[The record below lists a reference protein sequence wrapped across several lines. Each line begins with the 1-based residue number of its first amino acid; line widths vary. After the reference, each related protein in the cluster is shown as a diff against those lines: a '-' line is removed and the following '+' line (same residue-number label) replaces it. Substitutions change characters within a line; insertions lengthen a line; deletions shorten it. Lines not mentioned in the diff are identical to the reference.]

1 MQSKTSVPNKLIN
14 EKSPYLLQHAYNPV
28 DWHPWNAETF
38 ALAKKLDKPIFLS
51 IGYSTCYWCHVMER
65 EVFENEEI
73 AEIMNDYFVNVKVDR
88 EERPDVDRVY
98 MTVLQAITGSGGWP
112 MSLFLTPDLKP
123 FYAATYIPP
132 KAKYGRAGFEDVINE
147 IHKLWNSKRNDIN
160 ASSEGIVSNIKKSLL
175 FSEGTDSAAL
185 SKSLIFN
192 PLSQFEKI
200 YDPENGGF
208 GSGNKFPRPVVFD
221 FLLNLYSES
230 KEFPALDMTLYSLKK
245 MFEGGMYDHLGKG
258 FHRYSV
264 DLYWRVPHFEKMLY
278 DQAQLIKTFSNA
290 YRLTGKKFFL
300 HVAQETSQ
308 YIFSNLLSPEG
319 AFYSAED
326 AESCPDEDIPEHK
339 EEGANYLW
347 LKSEVDD
354 ILGAEHSKIFCYYFG
369 IEQHGNTIHDPHEV
383 FGKKNVLYIAHDL
396 FETAA
401 KFDMTNEE
409 ISEIIDISKE
419 KLLKVRMKRP
429 SPSLD
434 DKVLTNW
441 NALTISSLCTL
452 YSASGEKVYLKNA
465 ESAMSF
471 ILSRLVAGDSTK
483 LYHRYKDG
491 EARFEGTLED
501 YSYLISALID
511 LYECTFDT
519 HYLNKA
525 IEFNSEVLSRF
536 YDKEDGGFFDV
547 DPSVSDIIFNTKEI
561 YDGAE
566 PSGNSVQILN
576 LLRLSA
582 LTDNSGLKDIAEK
595 SLKLFSEDLRR
606 MPFSSPSM
614 LSTLSFFL
622 NDPVEIIISG
632 DSSDEK
638 FEELAK
644 YVRSFYLP
652 QSVLMSA
659 SKEMT
664 ELFPFIGNIIK
675 KPNEPLVYVCRNHAC
690 SLPTSKKEKI
700 KELLSK

>member
-1 MQSKTSVPNKLIN
+1 
-14 EKSPYLLQHAYNPV
+14 
-28 DWHPWNAETF
+28 
-38 ALAKKLDKPIFLS
+38 
-51 IGYSTCYWCHVMER
+51 MER

-73 AEIMNDYFVNVKVDR
+73 AVSMNEFFVNIKVDR

-112 MSLFLTPDLKP
+112 MSLFLTPELKP

-132 KAKYGRAGFEDVINE
+132 KAKYGRAGFEDVITE
-147 IHKLWNSKRNDIN
+147 INKLWKSKRSDIN
-160 ASSEGIVSNIKKSLL
+160 ASSEGIVANIKKSL
-175 FSEGTDSAAL
+175 SYAKTADDAAL
-185 SKSLIFN
+185 SKSLIFS

-221 FLLNLYSES
+221 FLLNLYSEN

-245 MFEGGMYDHLGKG
+245 MHEGGMYDHLGKG

-278 DQAQLIKTFSNA
+278 DQAQLIKTYSNA
-290 YRLTGKKFFL
+290 YQLTGKKFFL
-300 HVAQETSQ
+300 HIAQEISQ
-308 YIFSNLLSPEG
+308 YVFSNLLSPEG

-326 AESCPDEDIPEHK
+326 AESCPDEEIPEHK

-347 LKSEVDD
+347 LKNEVDEL
-354 ILGAEHSKIFCYYFG
+354 LGAEESKIFCYYYG

-401 KFDMTNEE
+401 KFDMSNEE
-409 ISEIIDISKE
+409 ISSIIDRAKE
-419 KLLKVRMKRP
+419 KLLQVRMKRP
-429 SPSLD
+429 APSLD
-434 DKVLTNW
+434 DKILTNW
-441 NALTISSLCTL
+441 NALTISALCSLFR
-452 YSASGEKVYLKNA
+452 ASGEEIYVENA
-465 ESAMSF
+465 VRAMSF
-471 ILSRLVAGDSTK
+471 ILSELVAKDSNT

-491 EARFEGTLED
+491 EARFDGTLED
-501 YSYLISALID
+501 YSYVISALID
-511 LYECTFDT
+511 LYECTFDAT
-519 HYLNKA
+519 YLKKA
-525 IEFNSEVLSRF
+525 IEFNSAVLSKF
-536 YDKEDGGFFDV
+536 YDKENGGFFDV
-547 DPSVSDIIFNTKEI
+547 DPAVSDIILNTKEI

-576 LLRLSA
+576 LLRLSSF
-582 LTDNSGLKDIAEK
+582 TDNTELKDIAEK

-606 MPFSSPSM
+606 MPFSSPAM

-622 NDPVEIIISG
+622 NDPIEIIISG
-632 DSSDEK
+632 DSTNEK
-638 FEELAK
+638 FYDLAK

-652 QSVLMSA
+652 QSVLMSS

-664 ELFPFIGNIIK
+664 ELFPFISNIIGK
-675 KPNEPLVYVCRNHAC
+675 QDEPLVYVCRNHAC
-690 SLPTSKKEKI
+690 SLPTSDKEKI